1 MALFRNLGVNLRD
14 RLCDVQM
21 YVSAQSL
28 DFLDLA
34 KNCSFLNW
42 KLVINRTPI
51 TKEKTMPQRILV
63 IDDEPDMLMLL
74 RMMIEENTDHEVE
87 TTNNPSEGIKL
98 FSEKDYDLVITDLK
112 MPGLDGIEL
121 FDEFQEI
128 KPDIPMVMI
137 TAYGSIETADE
148 AMKKGIADFIT
159 KPFRKDTILFTI
171 NRVLELARV
180 KKENIELKK
189 KLDVN

>member
-1 MALFRNLGVNLRD
+1 
-14 RLCDVQM
+14 
-21 YVSAQSL
+21 
-28 DFLDLA
+28 
-34 KNCSFLNW
+34 
-42 KLVINRTPI
+42 
-51 TKEKTMPQRILV
+51 MPQRILV

-128 KPDIPMVMI
+128 KPDIPVVMI

-180 KKENIELKK
+180 RKENIELKK
-189 KLDVN
+189 KLDGE

>member
-1 MALFRNLGVNLRD
+1 
-14 RLCDVQM
+14 
-21 YVSAQSL
+21 
-28 DFLDLA
+28 
-34 KNCSFLNW
+34 
-42 KLVINRTPI
+42 
-51 TKEKTMPQRILV
+51 
-63 IDDEPDMLMLL
+63 MLL
-74 RMMIEENTDHEVE
+74 RMMIEENTDYEVE

-128 KPDIPMVMI
+128 KPDIPVVMI

-159 KPFRKDTILFTI
+159 KPFRKDSILFTI
-171 NRVLELARV
+171 NRAIELARV

-189 KLDVN
+189 KLDKE